1 MIGARRLLLVGLL
14 ALALV
19 VAAVSGVAYVAHHL
33 WMGAIAV
40 GLLALI
46 AIFGS
51 LSLWNERRRLAALEA
66 DLAAATPCSTLWR
79 DRQARL
85 QQLAKAGVRPDL
97 EQLAQAVRAAEAGR
111 AFLGK
116 YFVAVTVLVGLVGTF
131 AGLMEMLRGV
141 QPLLAATEAPGL
153 DVLLRPLIG
162 LDVTFGASVVGILV
176 TLALTLLAGDLT
188 LAEEAMLARL
198 EERTAHEL
206 VPALWPPMASAE
218 QQILGLLTAWQATQ
232 EQTAHRLSAQLAGT
246 IGQTF
251 SHHTAQLVETI
262 EAQVGGA
269 HARTLQRLDET
280 LDKAVHA
287 TLLRLDTTVARTL
300 GELGAHLT
308 AVIKGLDQ
316 STREM
321 VKSLDQTTKG
331 VVTSLDHSTRD
342 VVTSLDQTTRDVVTS
357 LDQTTKGVVAS
368 LDASTRNVVTSLDT
382 STREVVASLDEAA
395 QGVVK
400 TLDQSSQAVAR
411 SLDQSAGKT
420 MAALQTASESQLRA
434 LGQSIAT
441 LLGEL
446 GTQVAALTTTH
457 RTVVDAEEQRRDAA
471 QHAAQETFLA
481 AATALQPLLVAF
493 GDAARALSTETQQ
506 LTPALAGLS
515 QEIALLA
522 ARSETTATPLVL
534 DELARLAGTIA
545 ELQGERGGDP
555 A

>member
-51 LSLWNERRRLAALEA
+51 QSLWIERRRLAALEA
-66 DLAAATPCSTLWR
+66 DLGAPAPSCTLWR
-79 DRQARL
+79 ERRARL
-85 QQLAKAGVRPDL
+85 EQLAKAGVRPDL

-141 QPLLAATEAPGL
+141 QPLLAATDAPGL

-188 LAEEAMLARL
+188 LAEEAVLGRL

-206 VPALWPPMASAE
+206 VPALWPPAASAE

-251 SHHTAQLVETI
+251 SHHTAALVDTI

-300 GELGAHLT
+300 GELGAHLS

-316 STREM
+316 STREV
-321 VKSLDQTTKG
+321 VKSLDQSTKS
-331 VVTSLDHSTRD
+331 VVTSLDQSTKSVVASLDHSTRD
-342 VVTSLDQTTRDVVTS
+342 VVKSLDHSTR
-357 LDQTTKGVVAS
+357 GVV
-368 LDASTRNVVTSLDT
+368 
-382 STREVVASLDEAA
+382 
-395 QGVVK
+395 Q
-400 TLDQSSQAVAR
+400 TLDQSTRDLVQTLDQSTQGVAR
-411 SLDQSAGKT
+411 SLDQSAGQT
-420 MAALQTASESQLRA
+420 MAALQAATERQLRA
-434 LGQSIAT
+434 LDQSIAT
-441 LLGEL
+441 LLGDL

-457 RTVVDAEEQRRDAA
+457 RTVVDAEEQRRHAS

-481 AATALQPLLVAF
+481 AAAALQPLLVAF

-534 DELARLAGTIA
+534 DELARLAGTVA